1 MAAVLIVVVC
11 GIVIGL
17 PDSFLTQLERN
28 RPFTDAQAG
37 WAYRLLAFFAVG
49 QLIYAGYSIFSI
61 ERVSQ
66 ARERDPRFAAL
77 SKPQVI
83 SSLARN
89 AASLVIFT
97 LVYGVASVLLTGL
110 RGGFWLFP
118 LLATAQAAWYYREV
132 GQIASWTTLQPDTET
147 SSDQR
152 GLWQREG
159 PDYCPPIARGLK
171 PIDTTRSRAE

>member
-17 PDSFLTQLERN
+17 PDSLLTQLERN

-37 WAYRLLAFFAVG
+37 WAYRLLAFFAFG

-77 SKPQVI
+77 TKPQVI

-89 AASLVIFT
+89 AAALVIFT
-97 LVYGVASVLLTGL
+97 LVYGVASVLITGL

-118 LLATAQAAWYYREV
+118 LLAVAQAAWYYREI
-132 GQIASWTTLQPDTET
+132 GQIASWTTRQPDTDT
-147 SSDQR
+147 SDEPR
-152 GLWQREG
+152 GVWQREG
-159 PDYCPPIARGLK
+159 PDYCPPIARGMK
-171 PIDTTRSRAE
+171 VIETTQAPAE